1 MNMNEFF
8 QHLDHLFAQKEM
20 QKAENYMKESLA
32 AAEAEGDFGA
42 VISICSELGGY
53 CRVTSQFQEG
63 IALYEKALGYI
74 HQLGLEGS
82 EHHGTTLMNYATT
95 YTLTGDAQKALD
107 LYGQAADIFRKAG
120 FAVDYRVATLYNNMS
135 LLCQDLKQYDQ
146 ALENLRQAM
155 SILQQL
161 TESEI
166 EQAITYSNM
175 AQVHMFLGHL
185 EEAKTAVEKAIGL
198 FTSVSGDSDVHYAA
212 AVNVLGE
219 VYYKEGNIAAA
230 AEQFE
235 KALALTARDYG
246 DTNLSYAV
254 LCENLSK
261 CCEQSGD
268 MEKAASYRKRA
279 DAIRERIDV

>member
-8 QHLDHLFAQKEM
+8 QRLDQLFAQKEM
-20 QKAENYMKESLA
+20 QAAESYMKESLS

-74 HQLGLEGS
+74 HQLGLDGT

-95 YTLTGDAQKALD
+95 YTMTGDAEKALA
-107 LYGQAADIFRKAG
+107 LYGQAAEIFQSAG
-120 FAVDYRVATLYNNMS
+120 FETDYRVATLYNNMS

-146 ALENLRQAM
+146 AVENLNRAM
-155 SILQQL
+155 AILQQL

-166 EQAITYSNM
+166 EQAITCSNL
-175 AQVHMFLGHL
+175 AQIHMLRGSL
-185 EEAKTAVEKAIGL
+185 EEARTAVEKGITL
-198 FTSVSGDSDVHYAA
+198 FEAVSGDSDVHYAA

-219 VYYKEGNIAAA
+219 IYYKEGNIPAA

-235 KALALTARDYG
+235 KALALTKRDYG
-246 DTNLSYAV
+246 DNNLSYAV
-254 LCENLSK
+254 VCENLSR
-261 CCEQSGD
+261 CCEKSGD
-268 MEKAASYRKRA
+268 MEKAAAYSKHSA
-279 DAIRERIDV
+279 AIRERIGL